1 MRRQVAIGLIAV
13 LGACSKPASK
23 QEAAPPVPQ
32 VRVAKVGVDQL
43 PGAITGVGTVA
54 LRRES
59 SLGFTSAGRII
70 RLTVNEGDAV
80 RAGQLLAALD
90 TTTVAADLARARAE
104 RERAAAEYRRSTN
117 LMAQGWITRPR
128 LENAKASLEAAEAS
142 VQAAGFQSAN
152 ATIVAPGAGRV
163 LARLAEPGQVVTA
176 GTPILIV
183 GEENSGY
190 VLRVPLSD
198 RDAARL
204 AMGAPATVT
213 LAALDNQP
221 ITGRIIE
228 IAGRSDR
235 ATGTFVVE
243 IALPQDRR
251 LRSGQIG
258 EARVTAGG
266 ATTTDIK
273 VPAAAIFAPRAGE
286 GFVYVVDPARRVVR
300 LRKVRVAEAGDD
312 GIRVTAGLT
321 RGEMVAVSRVD
332 RLKDGAKIDPIGL
345 AATGSAR

>member
-1 MRRQVAIGLIAV
+1 MRRVLAIGMVAV
-13 LGACSKPASK
+13 LGACSKPAPK
-23 QEAAPPVPQ
+23 QEAAPSVPQ
-32 VRVAKVGVDQL
+32 VRVARVGVDQV
-43 PGAITGVGTVA
+43 AEMVTGVGTVA

-59 SLGFTSAGRII
+59 SLGFTSAGRIT
-70 RLTVNEGDAV
+70 RLTVNEGDPV
-80 RAGQLLAALD
+80 RRGQLLAALD
-90 TTTVAADLARARAE
+90 TTTVGADLARARAE

-142 VQAAGFQSAN
+142 VAAAGFQRNN

-163 LARLAEPGQVVTA
+163 LARLAEPGQVVAA
-176 GTPILIV
+176 GTPVVII
-183 GEENSGY
+183 GEDNSGY

-204 AMGAPATVT
+204 SMGAPATVT

-221 ITGRIIE
+221 ITGRVLE

-243 IALPQDRR
+243 IGLPDDPR

-258 EARVTAGG
+258 EAKVTAGG
-266 ATTTDIK
+266 ATASEIR
-273 VPAAAIFAPRAGE
+273 VPATAVFAPRAGD
-286 GFVYVVDPARRVVR
+286 GFVYVVDPVRKVVR
-300 LRKVRVAEAGDD
+300 LRKVAVADAGND
-312 GIRVTAGLT
+312 GIRVTGGLS
-321 RGEMVAVSRVD
+321 RGEVVAVSRVD
-332 RLKDGAKIDPIGL
+332 RLKDGARIDPIG
-345 AATGSAR
+345 AAR